1 MGATEPHG
9 APQPPPQPPKR
20 PELRSAPRVVAG
32 YDRLH
37 PTVDMQRDV
46 DRLTFF
52 SDAVFAIAATLL
64 ALNLVL
70 PAHTHDIG
78 AALSTLWPRYL
89 SLAITFLVI
98 GVYWMAHHAL
108 FAVVV
113 RYDRRLLWINLF
125 LLMSVVVLPFTTSV
139 LAEHGSHPLSVV
151 VYACSVAAT
160 GLLATLLTWYALA
173 HGRCA
178 ARGLDPAFARFM
190 TWRGLIVPG
199 VFLASLPLAWVS
211 TGAVE
216 LSWLAIWPLQL
227 IVRHR
232 FGSSVPAR
240 RPVS

>member
-1 MGATEPHG
+1 MGATEPRDT
-9 APQPPPQPPKR
+9 PQPPPQPRER
-20 PELRSAPRVVAG
+20 PELRSAPRVVPG

-37 PTVDMQRDV
+37 PTVDMRRDV

-78 AALSTLWPRYL
+78 AALRALWPRYL

-98 GVYWMAHHAL
+98 GTYWMAHHAL

-139 LAEHGSHPLSVV
+139 LAEHGNQPLSVV
-151 VYACSVAAT
+151 VYACSVATT
-160 GLLATLLTWYALA
+160 GLLATLLTWYALVR
-173 HGRCA
+173 GRCA
-178 ARGLDPAFARFM
+178 ASGLDPAISRFM
-190 TWRGLIVPG
+190 IWRGLIVPG
-199 VFLASLPLAWVS
+199 VFLASLPLARVS
-211 TGAVE
+211 TGVVE
-216 LSWLAIWPLQL
+216 LSWLAIWPLEL
-227 IVRHR
+227 IVRRHFAADR
-232 FGSSVPAR
+232 GAR
-240 RPVS
+240 RDRR